1 MRSFRTKYLRSDN
14 QRIWAPMLG
23 SIIVQYAAVI
33 INHLFD
39 VNRIVYWILF
49 GVSLIAGLL
58 FIVFS
63 IKYVEQWHQKLALF
77 NINESDLQAVGSFL
91 IAMSRSKEYN
101 HYELKRLKVEYTLG
115 SLEEYTSLDKK
126 LRHYFP
132 IRIKQTVQGTARG
145 LTSEYYYHMTTNPA
159 TRQNGL
165 VKVEYKTDSDREY
178 KPIMTKDSSKRQI
191 KCYSLGT
198 ISHHNND
205 NIQYKIKTAFE
216 KNAGITAESGG
227 RLYLYPS
234 NFSKR
239 ITRTEG
245 GNTFI
250 SVVVPQEYTRYLKDP
265 KIRIIGERNS
275 QNSLGRIADFT
286 NKQTASDGTRTFTE
300 NLNTDENMLILI
312 EFESKEKAS

>member
-1 MRSFRTKYLRSDN
+1 MRSLRTKYLRSDN
-14 QRIWAPMLG
+14 QRIWVPMLG
-23 SIIVQYAAVI
+23 SIVVQYAAVI
-33 INHLFD
+33 INYFFNE
-39 VNRIVYWILF
+39 NRNVYWILF
-49 GVSLIAGLL
+49 GVSLLAGLL
-58 FIVFS
+58 FIVLS

-77 NINESDLQAVGSFL
+77 NINESDLQSVGSFL
-91 IAMSRSKEYN
+91 IAMSRSKYN

-115 SLEEYTSLDKK
+115 SLEEYSALDKK

-145 LTSEYYYHMTTNPA
+145 LTSGYYYYMTTNPA

-178 KPIMTKDSSKRQI
+178 KPIMTKDSSQRQI
-191 KCYSLGT
+191 KCYSLET

-216 KNAGITAESGG
+216 KNAGISAESGG

-250 SVVVPQEYTRYLKDP
+250 SVVVPREYTRYLNDP
-265 KIRIIGERNS
+265 KIRIIGERNT

-300 NLNTDENMLILI
+300 NMNTDENMLILI
-312 EFESKEKAS
+312 EFECKESAS

>member
-1 MRSFRTKYLRSDN
+1 MRSLRTKYLRSDN
-14 QRIWAPMLG
+14 QRIWVPMLG

-115 SLEEYTSLDKK
+115 TLEEYSSLDKK

-132 IRIKQTVQGTARG
+132 IEIKQTVQGSARG
-145 LTSEYYYHMTTNPA
+145 VTSEYYYHITTNPA

-165 VKVEYKTDSDREY
+165 VNVEYKTDNDREY
-178 KPIMTKDSSKRQI
+178 KTIKMKDSSQRQI

-198 ISHHNND
+198 YSHQNND
-205 NIQYKIKTAFE
+205 NIQYEIRTTFE
-216 KNAGITAESGG
+216 KNAGISAESGG

-234 NFSKR
+234 NYSKKIAR
-239 ITRTEG
+239 VEG
-245 GNTFI
+245 GNTYI
-250 SVVVPQEYTRYLKDP
+250 SLTVPQEYTRYLKDP
-265 KIRIIGERNS
+265 KIRIIGERS
-275 QNSLGRIADFT
+275 TQNSLGRIAEFT
-286 NKQTASDGTRTFTE
+286 NKQTASDGAVTFSE
-300 NLNTDENMLILI
+300 NMNTDENMLILI
-312 EFESKEKAS
+312 EFEIKEAAN